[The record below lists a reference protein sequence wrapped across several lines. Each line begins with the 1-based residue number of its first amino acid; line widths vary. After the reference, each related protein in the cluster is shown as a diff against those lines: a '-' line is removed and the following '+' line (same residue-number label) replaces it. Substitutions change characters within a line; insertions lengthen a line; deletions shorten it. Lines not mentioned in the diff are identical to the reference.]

1 MHPARPLDPA
11 LGGVFRVA
19 DALAGG
25 ETPKRMRAGDLAT
38 PFRGIRTTT
47 PVPAI
52 RAYTPRLRPGDRFS
66 HTTAAQLWGAPL
78 PREFEDAPEV
88 HIASTLAQRVRA
100 SGCIGHESVPLD
112 PVERSGVPVSDP
124 AQTLLECATLL
135 ALGDLVAVVD
145 HLVLVPRIL
154 DPADPRP
161 HATRAGL
168 AERLA
173 ASRGHGVRLARHAV
187 ALARDGVESPMETRL
202 RLLLGRAGLPEPE
215 CGYELRRPDGS
226 RIGWFDLAWPA
237 HRVIAEYDGDI
248 HRTSTRQYERDI
260 GRFDAAAELGWRVVR
275 VRKRGVLVAPE
286 DTIRRVTRALT

>member
-1 MHPARPLDPA
+1 MHPPRPIDPS

-25 ETPKRMRAGDLAT
+25 ETPKRMRASDLAT
-38 PFRGIRTTT
+38 PFRGIRTTS
-47 PVPAI
+47 PVPAV
-52 RAYTPRLRPGDRFS
+52 RAYVPRLRPGDRFS

-78 PREFEDAPEV
+78 PRRFEDAPEV
-88 HIASTLAQRVRA
+88 HVASTLAQRVRA
-100 SGCIGHESVPLD
+100 SGCIGHESVPID

-135 ALGDLVAVVD
+135 ALGDLVAMAD
-145 HLVLVPRIL
+145 HFVLDPRIL

-173 ASRGHGVRLARHAV
+173 ASRGHGVRLARRAV
-187 ALARDGVESPMETRL
+187 ALAREGVESPMETRL

-237 HRVIAEYDGDI
+237 HRVMAEYDGDI

-260 GRFDAAAELGWRVVR
+260 ARFDAAAELGWKVIR
-275 VRKRGVLVAPE
+275 VRKRGVLVAPQ
-286 DTIRRVTRALT
+286 DTIRRVMRALT